1 MRLEDFHNRLNTL
14 GIPVAYRR
22 FKSKPSLPFVCY
34 YVSDEDIYGSDFE
47 NLILSQDIK
56 IELYTDKKDIE
67 IEEKINELFHDF
79 ELNKSEM
86 YIADED
92 LFEVMYSLTNIH
104 KL

>member
-1 MRLEDFHNRLNTL
+1 MRMIDVYNRLLTL

-34 YVSDEDIYGSDFE
+34 YVSGEDIYGSDFE
-47 NLILSQDIK
+47 NLILSQDIN
-56 IELYTDKKDIE
+56 IELYTDEKDTDL
-67 IEEKINELFHDF
+67 EEKINDLFHDF